1 MRYPLVWRTCGRN
14 FTLRWCVGIESW
26 SQYYG
31 LWSPSS
37 IIISLSVIDK
47 MNSCSSKYFMSWD
60 DLSALR
66 WSPPVFGEV
75 YLDSTIRGD
84 IWRHAMTYGDTR
96 RYPETLEGIRRHS
109 QISGDV
115 WTPLET
121 STRNYSKI
129 VDNSAVWNNCY
140 LSTGK
145 LAKWFQNYDKWKTI
159 YDVVWMIDSI
169 DSIRLVVFFIER
181 FAFIRVAII
190 TNITS
195 LSTGNVHL
203 LSRHSLL
210 TQINSS

>member
-1 MRYPLVWRTCGRN
+1 MICRLFAGLLLSLVKFIWIQLFAAISEDMRWHT
-14 FTLRWCVGIESW
+14 
-26 SQYYG
+26 
-31 LWSPSS
+31 
-37 IIISLSVIDK
+37 
-47 MNSCSSKYFMSWD
+47 
-60 DLSALR
+60 
-66 WSPPVFGEV
+66 
-75 YLDSTIRGD
+75 
-84 IWRHAMTYGDTR
+84 
-96 RYPETLEGIRRHS
+96 ETLEDIRRHS

-210 TQINSS
+210 TQINSTVRPVSDHCLCDLQLSS